1 MSRQYQ
7 NFVQKSFKYI
17 FLLFLSFS
25 VISDEKISIESL
37 FSKIEVVSNSQERKL
52 GLMYRENLPYDNAM
66 FFIWEYKKRQCMWMR
81 NTYIPLNVAYLDSSG
96 KILEIYDMVP
106 LSDESVCSK
115 KRVRYA
121 LEVNLNWFEDNN
133 ILVGTSGGLGIIS
146 QNENDYISII
156 DSISKYA
163 CIGPLFFPTK

>member
-25 VISDEKISIESL
+25 VISEEKISIESI

-133 ILVGTSGGLGIIS
+133 ILVGDVLDIS
-146 QNENDYISII
+146 NLVKND
-156 DSISKYA
+156 
-163 CIGPLFFPTK
+163 

>member
-1 MSRQYQ
+1 MAYQ

-133 ILVGTSGGLGIIS
+133 ILVGDVLDIS
-146 QNENDYISII
+146 NLVKND
-156 DSISKYA
+156 
-163 CIGPLFFPTK
+163 

>member
-7 NFVQKSFKYI
+7 NIVQKSFKYI

-25 VISDEKISIESL
+25 VISEEKISIESL

-133 ILVGTSGGLGIIS
+133 ILVGDVLDIS
-146 QNENDYISII
+146 NLVKND
-156 DSISKYA
+156 
-163 CIGPLFFPTK
+163 

>member
-133 ILVGTSGGLGIIS
+133 ILVGDALDIS
-146 QNENDYISII
+146 NLVKND
-156 DSISKYA
+156 
-163 CIGPLFFPTK
+163 

>member
-17 FLLFLSFS
+17 FLLFLSLS
-25 VISDEKISIESL
+25 VISEEKITIESL

-52 GLMYRENLPYDNAM
+52 GLMFRENLPYDNAM

-133 ILVGTSGGLGIIS
+133 ILVGNVLDIS
-146 QNENDYISII
+146 NLVKND
-156 DSISKYA
+156 
-163 CIGPLFFPTK
+163 

>member
-52 GLMYRENLPYDNAM
+52 GLMYRENLPFDNAM

-133 ILVGTSGGLGIIS
+133 ILVGDVLDIS
-146 QNENDYISII
+146 NLVKND
-156 DSISKYA
+156 
-163 CIGPLFFPTK
+163 

>member
-17 FLLFLSFS
+17 FLLFLSLS
-25 VISDEKISIESL
+25 VISEEKISIESL

-133 ILVGTSGGLGIIS
+133 ILVGDVIDIS
-146 QNENDYISII
+146 NLVKND
-156 DSISKYA
+156 
-163 CIGPLFFPTK
+163 

>member
-17 FLLFLSFS
+17 FLLFFSFS
-25 VISDEKISIESL
+25 VISEEKISIESL

-133 ILVGTSGGLGIIS
+133 ILVGDVLDVSNLVK
-146 QNENDYISII
+146 ND
-156 DSISKYA
+156 
-163 CIGPLFFPTK
+163 

>member
-25 VISDEKISIESL
+25 VISEEKINIESL
-37 FSKIEVVSNSQERKL
+37 FSKIEVVSNPQERKL

-133 ILVGTSGGLGIIS
+133 ILVGDVLDIS
-146 QNENDYISII
+146 NLVKND
-156 DSISKYA
+156 
-163 CIGPLFFPTK
+163 

>member
-17 FLLFLSFS
+17 FLLFLSLS
-25 VISDEKISIESL
+25 VISEEKIIIESL

-66 FFIWEYKKRQCMWMR
+66 FFIWEYKKKQCMWMR

-106 LSDESVCSK
+106 LSDKSVCSK

-133 ILVGTSGGLGIIS
+133 ILVGDVLDIS
-146 QNENDYISII
+146 NLVKND
-156 DSISKYA
+156 
-163 CIGPLFFPTK
+163 

>member
-25 VISDEKISIESL
+25 VISEEKISIERL

-52 GLMYRENLPYDNAM
+52 GLMYRENLPYDDAM

-133 ILVGTSGGLGIIS
+133 ILVGDVLDIS
-146 QNENDYISII
+146 NLVKND
-156 DSISKYA
+156 
-163 CIGPLFFPTK
+163 

>member
-17 FLLFLSFS
+17 FLLFFSFS
-25 VISDEKISIESL
+25 VISEEKISIESL

-121 LEVNLNWFEDNN
+121 IEVNLNWFEDNN
-133 ILVGTSGGLGIIS
+133 ILVGDVLDIS
-146 QNENDYISII
+146 NLVKND
-156 DSISKYA
+156 
-163 CIGPLFFPTK
+163 

>member
-133 ILVGTSGGLGIIS
+133 ILVGDVL
-146 QNENDYISII
+146 D
-156 DSISKYA
+156 ISK
-163 CIGPLFFPTK
+163 LVKND

>member
-25 VISDEKISIESL
+25 VISEEKISIESL

-66 FFIWEYKKRQCMWMR
+66 FFIWEYKKKQCMWMR
-81 NTYIPLNVAYLDSSG
+81 NTYIPLNVAYIDSSG

-133 ILVGTSGGLGIIS
+133 ILVGDVLDIS
-146 QNENDYISII
+146 NLVKND
-156 DSISKYA
+156 
-163 CIGPLFFPTK
+163 

>member
-25 VISDEKISIESL
+25 VISEEKISIESL
-37 FSKIEVVSNSQERKL
+37 FSKIEVVSNSQERIL

-133 ILVGTSGGLGIIS
+133 ILVGDVLDIS
-146 QNENDYISII
+146 NLVKND
-156 DSISKYA
+156 
-163 CIGPLFFPTK
+163 

>member
-1 MSRQYQ
+1 M
-7 NFVQKSFKYI
+7 
-17 FLLFLSFS
+17 SFS

-133 ILVGTSGGLGIIS
+133 ILVGNVLDIS
-146 QNENDYISII
+146 NLVKND
-156 DSISKYA
+156 
-163 CIGPLFFPTK
+163 

>member
-133 ILVGTSGGLGIIS
+133 ILVGDVLDIS
-146 QNENDYISII
+146 NLVTND
-156 DSISKYA
+156 
-163 CIGPLFFPTK
+163 

>member
-25 VISDEKISIESL
+25 VISEEKINIESL

-66 FFIWEYKKRQCMWMR
+66 FFIWEYKKKQCMWMR

-133 ILVGTSGGLGIIS
+133 ILVGDVLDIS
-146 QNENDYISII
+146 NLVKND
-156 DSISKYA
+156 
-163 CIGPLFFPTK
+163 

>member
-1 MSRQYQ
+1 MSRQYL

-25 VISDEKISIESL
+25 VISEEKISIESL

-133 ILVGTSGGLGIIS
+133 ILVGDVLDIS
-146 QNENDYISII
+146 NLVKND
-156 DSISKYA
+156 
-163 CIGPLFFPTK
+163 

>member
-25 VISDEKISIESL
+25 VISEEKISIESL

-66 FFIWEYKKRQCMWMR
+66 FFIWEYKKKQCMWMR

-133 ILVGTSGGLGIIS
+133 ILVGNVLDIS
-146 QNENDYISII
+146 NLVKND
-156 DSISKYA
+156 
-163 CIGPLFFPTK
+163 

>member
-17 FLLFLSFS
+17 FLLFFSFS
-25 VISDEKISIESL
+25 VISEEKISIESL

-121 LEVNLNWFEDNN
+121 IEVNLYWFEDNN
-133 ILVGTSGGLGIIS
+133 ILVGDVLDIS
-146 QNENDYISII
+146 NLVKND
-156 DSISKYA
+156 
-163 CIGPLFFPTK
+163 

>member
-25 VISDEKISIESL
+25 VISEEKISIESL

-66 FFIWEYKKRQCMWMR
+66 FFIWEYKKKQCMWMR

-121 LEVNLNWFEDNN
+121 LEVNLNWFKDNN
-133 ILVGTSGGLGIIS
+133 ILVGDVLDIS
-146 QNENDYISII
+146 NLVKND
-156 DSISKYA
+156 
-163 CIGPLFFPTK
+163 

>member
-17 FLLFLSFS
+17 FLLFLSLS
-25 VISDEKISIESL
+25 VISEEKITIESL

-66 FFIWEYKKRQCMWMR
+66 FFIWEYKKKQCMWMR

-133 ILVGTSGGLGIIS
+133 ILVGDVLDIS
-146 QNENDYISII
+146 NLVKND
-156 DSISKYA
+156 
-163 CIGPLFFPTK
+163 

>member
-7 NFVQKSFKYI
+7 NFVQKSFKDIY
-17 FLLFLSFS
+17 LLFLSFS
-25 VISDEKISIESL
+25 VISEEKISIESL

-133 ILVGTSGGLGIIS
+133 ILVGDVLDIS
-146 QNENDYISII
+146 NLVKND
-156 DSISKYA
+156 
-163 CIGPLFFPTK
+163 

>member
-37 FSKIEVVSNSQERKL
+37 FSKIEVVSNPQERKL

-133 ILVGTSGGLGIIS
+133 ILVGDVLDIS
-146 QNENDYISII
+146 NLVKND
-156 DSISKYA
+156 
-163 CIGPLFFPTK
+163 

>member
-17 FLLFLSFS
+17 FLLFLSLS
-25 VISDEKISIESL
+25 VISEEKIIIESL

-133 ILVGTSGGLGIIS
+133 ILVGDVLDIS
-146 QNENDYISII
+146 NLVKND
-156 DSISKYA
+156 
-163 CIGPLFFPTK
+163 

>member
-17 FLLFLSFS
+17 FLLFFSFS
-25 VISDEKISIESL
+25 VISEEKISIESL

-66 FFIWEYKKRQCMWMR
+66 FFIWEYKKSQCMWMR

-133 ILVGTSGGLGIIS
+133 ILVGDVLDIS
-146 QNENDYISII
+146 NLVKND
-156 DSISKYA
+156 
-163 CIGPLFFPTK
+163 

>member
-17 FLLFLSFS
+17 FLLFLSLS
-25 VISDEKISIESL
+25 VISEEKIIIESL

-66 FFIWEYKKRQCMWMR
+66 FFIWEYKKKQCMWMR

-106 LSDESVCSK
+106 LSDKSVCSK

-133 ILVGTSGGLGIIS
+133 ILVGDVL
-146 QNENDYISII
+146 D
-156 DSISKYA
+156 ISK
-163 CIGPLFFPTK
+163 LVKND

>member
-1 MSRQYQ
+1 MSREYQ

-25 VISDEKISIESL
+25 VISEEKISIESL

-133 ILVGTSGGLGIIS
+133 ILVGDVLDIS
-146 QNENDYISII
+146 NLVKND
-156 DSISKYA
+156 
-163 CIGPLFFPTK
+163 

>member
-17 FLLFLSFS
+17 FLLLLSFS
-25 VISDEKISIESL
+25 VISEEKISIESL

-133 ILVGTSGGLGIIS
+133 ILVGDVLDIS
-146 QNENDYISII
+146 NLVKND
-156 DSISKYA
+156 
-163 CIGPLFFPTK
+163 

>member
-25 VISDEKISIESL
+25 VISEEKISIESL
-37 FSKIEVVSNSQERKL
+37 FSKIEVVSNSQERKR

-133 ILVGTSGGLGIIS
+133 ILVGDVLDIS
-146 QNENDYISII
+146 NLVKND
-156 DSISKYA
+156 
-163 CIGPLFFPTK
+163 

>member
-17 FLLFLSFS
+17 FLLFFSFS
-25 VISDEKISIESL
+25 VISEEKISIESL

-133 ILVGTSGGLGIIS
+133 ILVGDVLDIGNLVK
-146 QNENDYISII
+146 ND
-156 DSISKYA
+156 
-163 CIGPLFFPTK
+163 

>member
-25 VISDEKISIESL
+25 VISEEKISIESL

-133 ILVGTSGGLGIIS
+133 ILVGDVL
-146 QNENDYISII
+146 D
-156 DSISKYA
+156 ISK
-163 CIGPLFFPTK
+163 LVKND

>member
-25 VISDEKISIESL
+25 VISEEKISIESL

-52 GLMYRENLPYDNAM
+52 GLMYREYLPYDNAM

-133 ILVGTSGGLGIIS
+133 ILVGDVLDIS
-146 QNENDYISII
+146 NLVKND
-156 DSISKYA
+156 
-163 CIGPLFFPTK
+163 

>member
-17 FLLFLSFS
+17 FLLFLSLS
-25 VISDEKISIESL
+25 VISEEKIIIESL

-52 GLMYRENLPYDNAM
+52 GLMYRENFPYDNAM
-66 FFIWEYKKRQCMWMR
+66 FFIWEYKKKQCMWMR

-106 LSDESVCSK
+106 LSDKSVCSK

-133 ILVGTSGGLGIIS
+133 ILVGDVL
-146 QNENDYISII
+146 D
-156 DSISKYA
+156 ISK
-163 CIGPLFFPTK
+163 LVKND

>member
-25 VISDEKISIESL
+25 VISEEKISIESL

-106 LSDESVCSK
+106 LSDESVLS
-115 KRVRYA
+115 
-121 LEVNLNWFEDNN
+121 L
-133 ILVGTSGGLGIIS
+133 IHI
-146 QNENDYISII
+146 
-156 DSISKYA
+156 
-163 CIGPLFFPTK
+163 

>member
-17 FLLFLSFS
+17 FLLFFSFS
-25 VISDEKISIESL
+25 VISEEKISIESL

-66 FFIWEYKKRQCMWMR
+66 FFIWEYKKKQCMWMR

-133 ILVGTSGGLGIIS
+133 ILVGDVLDIS
-146 QNENDYISII
+146 NLVKND
-156 DSISKYA
+156 
-163 CIGPLFFPTK
+163 

>member
-17 FLLFLSFS
+17 FLLFLSLS
-25 VISDEKISIESL
+25 VISEEKIIIESL

-133 ILVGTSGGLGIIS
+133 ILVGDVL
-146 QNENDYISII
+146 D
-156 DSISKYA
+156 ISK
-163 CIGPLFFPTK
+163 LVKND

>member
-25 VISDEKISIESL
+25 VISEEKINIESL

-133 ILVGTSGGLGIIS
+133 ILVGDVLDIS
-146 QNENDYISII
+146 NLVKND
-156 DSISKYA
+156 
-163 CIGPLFFPTK
+163 